1 MLEPRTVSDY
11 SKEVTEASKSVLLE
25 VMTVVGEYSPAIV
38 LIGGW
43 TPYYLLHS
51 RLAFDG
57 TEPLAFGAGKFR
69 HAGSID
75 IDLAVDPA
83 KITGEEYSTII
94 KLLEKRGYTPDKEV
108 KFRWNRVMAG
118 IDGPIGVDFLTT
130 KPPLGQGR
138 ARRHREVQADLPAR
152 ATDHLEMAFRW
163 NEAFMLE
170 GELPEKGGRTRVE
183 IKIASLPAI
192 VGLKGLALGN
202 RYKEKDAYDIYA
214 LCRHY
219 RAEVA
224 ETTEILKPH
233 VGLDGLKE
241 GMGCI
246 RAKFTTAKDAG
257 PAWVAKFFDAA
268 SSDDEL
274 RIAQDAF
281 LTMDRVLKGC
291 AL

>member
-1 MLEPRTVSDY
+1 MLDPRTVSDY
-11 SKEVTEASKSVLLE
+11 SKEVTAASKSVLLE
-25 VMTVVGEYSPAIV
+25 VMTAVGEYGPAIV

-57 TEPLAFGAGKFR
+57 TEPLEFGAGKFR
-69 HAGSID
+69 HVGSID
-75 IDLAVDPA
+75 IDLAVDPT

-94 KLLEKRGYTPDKEV
+94 KLFEKRGYSPDKV
-108 KFRWNRVMAG
+108 IKFRWNRAIPG

-138 ARRHREVQADLPAR
+138 APRHREVQADLPAR

-163 NEAFMLE
+163 NEPFILE

-233 VGLDGLKE
+233 AGLRGLKE
-241 GMGCI
+241 GLGCI
-246 RAKFTTAKDAG
+246 RAKFATGKDVG

-268 SSDDEL
+268 SDSDSD
-274 RIAQDAF
+274 RIMRDSF
-281 LTMDRVLKGC
+281 FTMDRVLKGC
-291 AL
+291 GL